1 MLGEA
6 LLGPSQEVQK
16 CPPRSPSSGL
26 LDDLHSKEMS
36 GRPSSMI
43 PLASSCSRTP
53 DKASE
58 VRILGCQDG
67 VFSQSEI
74 GFSPL
79 VSLLQKG
86 EERGWGANSGLDIW
100 ERLLSHSQGHKMALR
115 SVGDSS
121 PMGELPCFQNFWLC
135 NACRSEKLA
144 STSLDAGISVG
155 VHRWT
160 LTPHRRLGV
169 DANRAFGQKFKTC
182 RNHARHA
189 YIHAICIW

>member
-43 PLASSCSRTP
+43 PLASSCSRMP
-53 DKASE
+53 DKASK

-86 EERGWGANSGLDIW
+86 EERVWGIRFGFDIW
-100 ERLLSHSQGHKMALR
+100 ESFSPTHRVTRWLSEPLGTAPQWVSYLVSRISGSATHAGNNLLCPACKGGLHLQTPPLLRKASQL
-115 SVGDSS
+115 
-121 PMGELPCFQNFWLC
+121 
-135 NACRSEKLA
+135 
-144 STSLDAGISVG
+144 
-155 VHRWT
+155 
-160 LTPHRRLGV
+160 
-169 DANRAFGQKFKTC
+169 
-182 RNHARHA
+182 
-189 YIHAICIW
+189 